1 MTGSRVLFAGAALT
15 YVIGIVIQVLLAGA
29 AVFKMTDFTS
39 HAGLGWMLGSAG
51 LLLIPLAIVARAGG
65 RTVLLTVGLALDAV
79 LQPEL
84 AAARHDSPVIA
95 AFHPVNALFVFW
107 LAVLVARRAIAL
119 AREPEAVASSTAS
132 GDSTAP
138 DRATTEP
145 KSRPEQDTSLSPEGH
160 GAATTGGSDGV

>member
-1 MTGSRVLFAGAALT
+1 MTGSRVLFAGAAVT
-15 YVIGIVIQVLLAGA
+15 FVIGIVIQVLLAGA

-39 HAGLGWMLGSAG
+39 HAGLGWTLGTAV
-51 LLLIPLAIVARAGG
+51 LLLIPLAIVAQAGG
-65 RTVLLTVGLALDAV
+65 RTVLLTIGLALDAV

-95 AFHPVNALFVFW
+95 AFHPVNALFLFW

-132 GDSTAP
+132 SDPASP
-138 DRATTEP
+138 DRGTAEP
-145 KSRPEQDTSLSPEGH
+145 QSRPEQDTSLSPKGH
-160 GAATTGGSDGV
+160 GAATTGETDGV